1 MSYVSEQS
9 HPNNFLVNLVSQA
22 MEKAH
27 YGLVAGGK
35 RDLPDYKYLN
45 LNPGEHYRLLKA
57 MVQILKPQT
66 SIEIGTFTGLGTIA
80 LHEAGYGYVHTFDII
95 PWDHL
100 MSHLTPEHFKD
111 RLAQHVADLTDLVEY
126 RKYSH
131 LFQNADIIFMD
142 APKDGVF
149 EPKMIEILLKLT
161 PKKDRILVMD
171 DIWFDCMQPLWRS
184 IKCPKIDITS
194 LGHWSGTGIVD
205 LSFSSS
211 L

>member
-1 MSYVSEQS
+1 MSYSAEQS

-22 MEKAH
+22 IEKAH
-27 YGLVAGGK
+27 YGWVAGGK

-45 LNPGEHYRLLKA
+45 LNPGEHYRLIKA
-57 MVQILKPQT
+57 ITQILKPKT
-66 SIEIGTFTGLGTIA
+66 SIEIGTYTGLGAIS
-80 LHEAGYGYVHTFDII
+80 LHESGYGYVHTFDII

-111 RLAQHVADLTDLVEY
+111 RMAQHVTDLSDLIEF

-131 LFQNADIIFMD
+131 LFQNAEIIFMD

-149 EPKMIEILLKLT
+149 EPKMINLLLKLF
-161 PKKDRILVMD
+161 PKKDRILIMD

-205 LSFSSS
+205 LSLGSP